1 MARNPKKVSDLMF
14 RAIIGWLLL
23 VALIPLFVLTFYL
36 SKEEAASVKPVNEV
50 LDQKIKLEKVDFSQ
64 NSYMYDRDGSLI
76 SEIVSNDE
84 NRVFVKYDK
93 IPDSV
98 KELFLRSEDRNFYDH
113 KGIDF
118 MGVIRA
124 LAANVKNHGI
134 SQGASTITQQLSRNL
149 YLSHERSFSR
159 KFTELLYSY
168 ELERKFTKEEIL
180 ESYLNTIYFS
190 NGVYGVGSAA
200 NYYFDKPLSS
210 LTLAQM
216 AFISAIPN
224 NPTLYDPLKQF
235 KHTKKRQKRLLGI
248 LEKDGVITKKQYKKA
263 VKEKI
268 SLSLSEKKN
277 LYPDYV
283 TYANEEFT
291 DLVSDHEGF
300 TKRLKKAKTAG
311 AKKAIQK
318 ELSEKVSA
326 LLQDGVK
333 IYTALDPSLQQRAVY
348 QLNAQLPYQGVEG
361 GSAVINHQTHQIVAL
376 AGGKNYKK
384 FDFNYAYQAQRQ
396 PGSAI
401 KPLLDYGPYIDQTGA
416 TASSKISAGKF
427 CSSGYCPQNYSHKT
441 YGTVTL
447 ETAFKN
453 SYNTPAIRMLDTV
466 GVKKGFSYLEKFSFE
481 HIVADDYR
489 LPSAL
494 GGFTKGFSPLE
505 ITDAYT
511 VFGNQGAYTRNHS
524 ITKVTDLNGKTLY
537 KWKESP
543 KQIYSQRTNETMRK
557 LLASVVK
564 SGTGKKANF
573 NSPYIGGK
581 TGTSNDYKDIWFV
594 GLTDQYTMGVWVG
607 RDRGTVESIY
617 SSSPHLRIWKQTMQ
631 YAR

>member
-23 VALIPLFVLTFYL
+23 AALIPLFVLTFYL

-235 KHTKKRQKRLLGI
+235 KHTKKRQERLLGI

-291 DLVSDHEGF
+291 DLVSDQEGF

>member
-1 MARNPKKVSDLMF
+1 MARKLKKVSDLMF

-23 VALIPLFVLTFYL
+23 AALIPLFALTFYL

-50 LDQKIKLEKVDFSQ
+50 LDQKIKLEKIDFSQ

-84 NRVFVKYDK
+84 NRVFVTYDK
-93 IPDSV
+93 IPNHV

-118 MGVIRA
+118 MGVVRA
-124 LAANVKNHGI
+124 LASNVKNHGI

-149 YLSHERSFSR
+149 YLSHERSFTR

-168 ELERKFTKEEIL
+168 ELERKFSKDEIL

-235 KHTKKRQKRLLGI
+235 KHTKKRQERLLGI

-263 VKEKI
+263 VKQKI
-268 SLSLSEKKN
+268 SLSVSEKKN

-291 DLVSDHEGF
+291 DLVSDQEGF
-300 TKRLKKAKTAG
+300 TKRLKKAKTDG

-361 GSAVINHQTHQIVAL
+361 GSAVINHETHQIVAL

-511 VFGNQGAYTRNHS
+511 VFGNQGAYTQSHS

-543 KQIYSQRTNETMRK
+543 KQVYSQRTNDTMRK

-573 NSPYIGGK
+573 SAPYIGGK

-617 SSSPHLRIWKQTMQ
+617 SSSPHLRIWKNTMQ

>member
-1 MARNPKKVSDLMF
+1 MF

-23 VALIPLFVLTFYL
+23 AALIPLFVLTFYL

-224 NPTLYDPLKQF
+224 NPTLYDPLKKF
-235 KHTKKRQKRLLGI
+235 KHTKKRQERLLGI

-291 DLVSDHEGF
+291 DLVSDQEGF

>member
-1 MARNPKKVSDLMF
+1 MF

-23 VALIPLFVLTFYL
+23 AALIPLFVLTFYL

-291 DLVSDHEGF
+291 DLVSDQEGF

>member
-1 MARNPKKVSDLMF
+1 MF

-291 DLVSDHEGF
+291 DLVSDQEGF

>member
-1 MARNPKKVSDLMF
+1 MF
-14 RAIIGWLLL
+14 RTMIGWLLL
-23 VALIPLFVLTFYL
+23 AALIPLFILTFYL

-50 LDQKIKLEKVDFSQ
+50 LDQKIKLEKIDFSQ

-84 NRVFVKYDK
+84 NRVFVTYDK
-93 IPDSV
+93 IPDHV

-118 MGVIRA
+118 MGVVRA
-124 LAANVKNHGI
+124 LASNVKNHGI

-149 YLSHERSFSR
+149 YLSHERSFTR

-168 ELERKFTKEEIL
+168 ELERKFSKDEIL

-235 KHTKKRQKRLLGI
+235 KHTKKRQERLLGI
-248 LEKDGVITKKQYKKA
+248 LKKDGVITKKQYKKA
-263 VKEKI
+263 VKQKI

-291 DLVSDHEGF
+291 DLVSDQEGF
-300 TKRLKKAKTAG
+300 TKRLKKAKTDG

-361 GSAVINHQTHQIVAL
+361 GSAVINHETHQIVAL

-511 VFGNQGAYTRNHS
+511 VFGNQGAYTQSHS

-543 KQIYSQRTNETMRK
+543 KQVYSQRTNDTMRK

-573 NSPYIGGK
+573 SSPYIGGK

-617 SSSPHLRIWKQTMQ
+617 SSSPHLRIWKNTMQ

>member
-1 MARNPKKVSDLMF
+1 MF

-23 VALIPLFVLTFYL
+23 AALIPLFIMTFYL

-168 ELERKFTKEEIL
+168 ELERKFSKDEIL

-235 KHTKKRQKRLLGI
+235 KHTKKRQERLLGI
-248 LEKDGVITKKQYKKA
+248 LKNDGVITKKQYKKA

-291 DLVSDHEGF
+291 DLVSDQEGF
-300 TKRLKKAKTAG
+300 TKRLKKAKTAQ

-361 GSAVINHQTHQIVAL
+361 GSAVINHETHQIVAL

-416 TASSKISAGKF
+416 TASSTISAGKF

-466 GVKKGFSYLEKFSFE
+466 GVQKGFSYLEKFSFE

-511 VFGNQGAYTRNHS
+511 VFGNQGAYTQSHS
-524 ITKVTDLNGKTLY
+524 ITKVTDLDGKTLY

-543 KQIYSQRTNETMRK
+543 KQVYSQRTNETMRK

-573 NSPYIGGK
+573 NAPYIGGK

-617 SSSPHLRIWKQTMQ
+617 NSSPHLRIWKNTMQ

>member
-1 MARNPKKVSDLMF
+1 MARKLKKVSDLMF
-14 RAIIGWLLL
+14 RAMIGWLLL
-23 VALIPLFVLTFYL
+23 AALIPLFILTFYL

-50 LDQKIKLEKVDFSQ
+50 LDQKIKLEKIDFSQ

-84 NRVFVKYDK
+84 NRVFVTYDK
-93 IPDSV
+93 IPDHV

-118 MGVIRA
+118 MGVVRA
-124 LAANVKNHGI
+124 LASNVKNHGI

-149 YLSHERSFSR
+149 YLSHERSFTR

-168 ELERKFTKEEIL
+168 ELERKFSKDEIL

-235 KHTKKRQKRLLGI
+235 KHTKKRQERLLGI
-248 LEKDGVITKKQYKKA
+248 LKKDGVITKKQYKKA
-263 VKEKI
+263 VKQKI
-268 SLSLSEKKN
+268 SLSVSEKKN

-291 DLVSDHEGF
+291 DLVSDQEGF
-300 TKRLKKAKTAG
+300 TKRLKKAKTDG

-361 GSAVINHQTHQIVAL
+361 GSAVINHETHQIVAL

-511 VFGNQGAYTRNHS
+511 VFGNQGAYTQSHS

-543 KQIYSQRTNETMRK
+543 KQVYSQRTNDTMRK

-573 NSPYIGGK
+573 SSPYIGGK

-617 SSSPHLRIWKQTMQ
+617 SSSPHLRIWKNTMQ

>member
-1 MARNPKKVSDLMF
+1 MF

-23 VALIPLFVLTFYL
+23 AALIPLFVLTFYL

-235 KHTKKRQKRLLGI
+235 KHTKKRQERLLGI

-291 DLVSDHEGF
+291 DLVSDQEGF

-318 ELSEKVSA
+318 ELSEKVGA

-416 TASSKISAGKF
+416 TESSKISAGKF

>member
-1 MARNPKKVSDLMF
+1 M
-14 RAIIGWLLL
+14 
-23 VALIPLFVLTFYL
+23 
-36 SKEEAASVKPVNEV
+36 
-50 LDQKIKLEKVDFSQ
+50 
-64 NSYMYDRDGSLI
+64 
-76 SEIVSNDE
+76 
-84 NRVFVKYDK
+84 
-93 IPDSV
+93 
-98 KELFLRSEDRNFYDH
+98 
-113 KGIDF
+113 
-118 MGVIRA
+118 
-124 LAANVKNHGI
+124 
-134 SQGASTITQQLSRNL
+134 
-149 YLSHERSFSR
+149 
-159 KFTELLYSY
+159 
-168 ELERKFTKEEIL
+168 
-180 ESYLNTIYFS
+180 
-190 NGVYGVGSAA
+190 
-200 NYYFDKPLSS
+200 
-210 LTLAQM
+210 
-216 AFISAIPN
+216 
-224 NPTLYDPLKQF
+224 
-235 KHTKKRQKRLLGI
+235 
-248 LEKDGVITKKQYKKA
+248 
-263 VKEKI
+263 KEKI

-291 DLVSDHEGF
+291 DLVSDQEGF

-427 CSSGYCPQNYSHKT
+427 CSSGYCPQNYNHKT

>member
-1 MARNPKKVSDLMF
+1 MF

-23 VALIPLFVLTFYL
+23 AALIPLFVLTFYL

-235 KHTKKRQKRLLGI
+235 KHTKKRQERLIGI

-291 DLVSDHEGF
+291 DLVSDQEGF

>member
-1 MARNPKKVSDLMF
+1 MF

-23 VALIPLFVLTFYL
+23 AALIPLFVLTFYL

-50 LDQKIKLEKVDFSQ
+50 LDQKIKLEKIDFSQ

-84 NRVFVKYDK
+84 NRVFVTYDK

-118 MGVIRA
+118 MGVVRA
-124 LAANVKNHGI
+124 LASNVKNHGI

-149 YLSHERSFSR
+149 YLSHERSFTR

-168 ELERKFTKEEIL
+168 ELERKFSKDEIL

-235 KHTKKRQKRLLGI
+235 KHTKKRQERLLGI
-248 LEKDGVITKKQYKKA
+248 LKKDGVITKKQYKKA

-283 TYANEEFT
+283 TYTNEEFT
-291 DLVSDHEGF
+291 DLVSDQEGF
-300 TKRLKKAKTAG
+300 TKRLKKAKTDG

-348 QLNAQLPYQGVEG
+348 QLNTQLPYQGVEG
-361 GSAVINHQTHQIVAL
+361 GSAVINHETHQIVAL

-427 CSSGYCPQNYSHKT
+427 CNSGYCPQNYNHKT

-511 VFGNQGAYTRNHS
+511 VFGNQGSYTQSHS

-543 KQIYSQRTNETMRK
+543 KQVYSQRTNDTMRK

-573 NSPYIGGK
+573 SSPYIGGK

-617 SSSPHLRIWKQTMQ
+617 SSSPHLRIWKNTMQ

>member
-1 MARNPKKVSDLMF
+1 MARKLKKVSDLMF
-14 RAIIGWLLL
+14 RAMIGWLLL
-23 VALIPLFVLTFYL
+23 AALIPLFILTFYL

-50 LDQKIKLEKVDFSQ
+50 LDQKIKLEKIDFSQ

-84 NRVFVKYDK
+84 NRVFVTYDK
-93 IPDSV
+93 IPDHV

-118 MGVIRA
+118 MGVVRA
-124 LAANVKNHGI
+124 LASNVKNHGI

-149 YLSHERSFSR
+149 YLSHERSFTR

-168 ELERKFTKEEIL
+168 ELERKFSKDEIL

-235 KHTKKRQKRLLGI
+235 KHTKKRQERLLGI

-263 VKEKI
+263 VKQKI
-268 SLSLSEKKN
+268 SLSVSEKKN

-291 DLVSDHEGF
+291 DLVSDQEGF
-300 TKRLKKAKTAG
+300 TKRLKKAKTDG

-361 GSAVINHQTHQIVAL
+361 GSAVINHETHQIVAL

-511 VFGNQGAYTRNHS
+511 VFGNQGAYTQSHS

-543 KQIYSQRTNETMRK
+543 KQVYTQRTNDTMRK

-573 NSPYIGGK
+573 SSPYIGGK

-617 SSSPHLRIWKQTMQ
+617 SSSPHLRIWKNTMQ

>member
-1 MARNPKKVSDLMF
+1 MARKLKKVSDLMF

-23 VALIPLFVLTFYL
+23 AALIPLFVLTFYL

-50 LDQKIKLEKVDFSQ
+50 LDQKIKLEKIDFSQ

-93 IPDSV
+93 IPEPV

-118 MGVIRA
+118 MGVVRA

-168 ELERKFTKEEIL
+168 ELERKFSKDEIL

-235 KHTKKRQKRLLGI
+235 KHTKKRQERLLGI
-248 LEKDGVITKKQYKKA
+248 LKKDGVITKKQYKKA

-291 DLVSDHEGF
+291 DLVSDQEGF
-300 TKRLKKAKTAG
+300 TKRLKKAKTAE

-361 GSAVINHQTHQIVAL
+361 GSAVINHETHQIVAL

-401 KPLLDYGPYIDQTGA
+401 KPLLDYAPYIDQTSA
-416 TASSKISAGKF
+416 TASSTISAGKF
-427 CSSGYCPQNYSHKT
+427 CSSGYCPQNYNHKT

-511 VFGNQGAYTRNHS
+511 VFGNQGAYTQSHS

-543 KQIYSQRTNETMRK
+543 KQVYSQRTNETMRK
-557 LLASVVK
+557 LLTSVVK

-573 NSPYIGGK
+573 NAPYIGGK

-617 SSSPHLRIWKQTMQ
+617 NSSPHLRIWKNTMQ

>member
-1 MARNPKKVSDLMF
+1 MF

-23 VALIPLFVLTFYL
+23 AALIPLFALTFYL

-50 LDQKIKLEKVDFSQ
+50 LDQKIKLEKIDFSQ

-84 NRVFVKYDK
+84 NRVFVTYDK
-93 IPDSV
+93 IPDHV

-118 MGVIRA
+118 MGVVRA
-124 LAANVKNHGI
+124 LASNVKNHGI

-149 YLSHERSFSR
+149 YLSHERSFTR

-168 ELERKFTKEEIL
+168 ELERKFSKDEIL

-235 KHTKKRQKRLLGI
+235 KHTKKRQERLLGI

-263 VKEKI
+263 VKQKI
-268 SLSLSEKKN
+268 SLSVSEKKN

-291 DLVSDHEGF
+291 DLVSDQEGF
-300 TKRLKKAKTAG
+300 TKRLKKAKTDG

-361 GSAVINHQTHQIVAL
+361 GSAVINHETHQIVAL

-466 GVKKGFSYLEKFSFE
+466 GVKKSFSYLEKFSFE

-511 VFGNQGAYTRNHS
+511 VFGNQGAYTQSHS

-543 KQIYSQRTNETMRK
+543 KQVYSQRTNETMRK

-573 NSPYIGGK
+573 SAPYIGGK

-617 SSSPHLRIWKQTMQ
+617 SSSPHLRIWKNTMQ

>member
-1 MARNPKKVSDLMF
+1 MARKLKKVSDLMF
-14 RAIIGWLLL
+14 RAMIGWLLL
-23 VALIPLFVLTFYL
+23 AALIPLFVLTFYL

-50 LDQKIKLEKVDFSQ
+50 LDQKIKLEKIDFSQ

-84 NRVFVKYDK
+84 NRVFVTYDK
-93 IPDSV
+93 IPDHV

-118 MGVIRA
+118 MGVVRA
-124 LAANVKNHGI
+124 LASNVKNHGI

-149 YLSHERSFSR
+149 YLSHERSFTR

-168 ELERKFTKEEIL
+168 ELERKFSKDEIL

-235 KHTKKRQKRLLGI
+235 KHTKKRQERSLGI
-248 LEKDGVITKKQYKKA
+248 LKKDGVITKKQYKKA
-263 VKEKI
+263 VKQKI

-291 DLVSDHEGF
+291 DLVSDQEGF
-300 TKRLKKAKTAG
+300 TKRLKKAKTDG

-333 IYTALDPSLQQRAVY
+333 IYTALDPSLQRRAVY

-361 GSAVINHQTHQIVAL
+361 GSAVIHHETHQIVAL

-427 CSSGYCPQNYSHKT
+427 CSGGYCPQNYNHKT

-511 VFGNQGAYTRNHS
+511 VFGNQGAYTQNHS

-543 KQIYSQRTNETMRK
+543 KQVYSQRTNDTMRK

-573 NSPYIGGK
+573 SSPYIGGK

-617 SSSPHLRIWKQTMQ
+617 SSSPHLRIWKNTMQ

>member
-1 MARNPKKVSDLMF
+1 MF

-23 VALIPLFVLTFYL
+23 AALIPLFALTFYL

-50 LDQKIKLEKVDFSQ
+50 LDQKIKLEKIDFSQ

-84 NRVFVKYDK
+84 NRVFVTYDK
-93 IPDSV
+93 IPDHV

-118 MGVIRA
+118 MGVVRA
-124 LAANVKNHGI
+124 LASNVKNHGI

-149 YLSHERSFSR
+149 YLSHERSFTR

-168 ELERKFTKEEIL
+168 ELERKFSKDEIL

-235 KHTKKRQKRLLGI
+235 KHTKKRQERLLGI

-263 VKEKI
+263 VKQKI
-268 SLSLSEKKN
+268 SLSVSEKKN

-283 TYANEEFT
+283 TSANEEFT
-291 DLVSDHEGF
+291 DLVSDQEGF
-300 TKRLKKAKTAG
+300 TKRLKKAKTDG

-361 GSAVINHQTHQIVAL
+361 GSAVINHETHQIVAL

-511 VFGNQGAYTRNHS
+511 VFGNQGAYTQSHS

-543 KQIYSQRTNETMRK
+543 KQVYSQRTNETMRK

-573 NSPYIGGK
+573 SAPYIGGK

-617 SSSPHLRIWKQTMQ
+617 SSSPHLRIWKNTMQ

>member
-1 MARNPKKVSDLMF
+1 MARKLKKVSDLMF

-23 VALIPLFVLTFYL
+23 AALIPLFVLTFYL

-50 LDQKIKLEKVDFSQ
+50 LDQKIKLEKIDFSQ

-93 IPDSV
+93 IPDHV

-118 MGVIRA
+118 MGVVRA
-124 LAANVKNHGI
+124 LASNVKSHGI

-149 YLSHERSFSR
+149 YLSHERSFTR

-168 ELERKFTKEEIL
+168 ELERKFSKDEIL

-200 NYYFDKPLSS
+200 HYYFDKPLSS

-235 KHTKKRQKRLLGI
+235 KHTKKRQERLLGI
-248 LEKDGVITKKQYKKA
+248 LKKDGVITKKQYKKA

-291 DLVSDHEGF
+291 DLVADQEGF
-300 TKRLKKAKTAG
+300 TKRLKKAKTDG

-361 GSAVINHQTHQIVAL
+361 GSAVINHGTHQIVAL

-511 VFGNQGAYTRNHS
+511 VFGNQGTYTQSHS

-543 KQIYSQRTNETMRK
+543 KQVYSQRTNDTMRK
-557 LLASVVK
+557 LLSSVVK

-617 SSSPHLRIWKQTMQ
+617 SSSPHLRIWKNTMQ

>member
-23 VALIPLFVLTFYL
+23 AALIPLFVLTFYL

-235 KHTKKRQKRLLGI
+235 KHTKKRQERLLGI

-291 DLVSDHEGF
+291 DLVSDQEGF

-318 ELSEKVSA
+318 ELSEKVGA

-416 TASSKISAGKF
+416 TESSKISAGKF

>member
-1 MARNPKKVSDLMF
+1 MF

-23 VALIPLFVLTFYL
+23 AALIPLFVLTFYL

-235 KHTKKRQKRLLGI
+235 KHTKKRQERLLGI

-291 DLVSDHEGF
+291 DLVSDQEGF
-300 TKRLKKAKTAG
+300 TKRLKKAKTEG

-416 TASSKISAGKF
+416 TASSKISAAKF

>member
-1 MARNPKKVSDLMF
+1 MARKLKKVSDLMF

-23 VALIPLFVLTFYL
+23 AALIPLFVLTFYL

-50 LDQKIKLEKVDFSQ
+50 LDQKIKLEKIDFSQ

-84 NRVFVKYDK
+84 NRVFVTYDK
-93 IPDSV
+93 IPDHV

-118 MGVIRA
+118 MGVVRA
-124 LAANVKNHGI
+124 LASNVKNHGI

-149 YLSHERSFSR
+149 YLSHERSFTR

-168 ELERKFTKEEIL
+168 ELERKFSKDEIL

-235 KHTKKRQKRLLGI
+235 KHTKKRQERLLGI

-263 VKEKI
+263 VKQKI
-268 SLSLSEKKN
+268 SLSVSEKKN

-291 DLVSDHEGF
+291 DLVSDQEGF
-300 TKRLKKAKTAG
+300 TKRLKKAKTDG

-361 GSAVINHQTHQIVAL
+361 GSAVINHETHQIVAL

-511 VFGNQGAYTRNHS
+511 VFGNQGAYTQSHS

-543 KQIYSQRTNETMRK
+543 KQVYSQRTNETMRK

-573 NSPYIGGK
+573 SSPYIGGK

-617 SSSPHLRIWKQTMQ
+617 SSSPHLRIWKNTMQ

>member
-1 MARNPKKVSDLMF
+1 MF

-23 VALIPLFVLTFYL
+23 AALIPLFALTFYL

-50 LDQKIKLEKVDFSQ
+50 LDQKIKLEKIDFSQ

-84 NRVFVKYDK
+84 NRVFVTYDK
-93 IPDSV
+93 IPDHV

-118 MGVIRA
+118 MGVVRA
-124 LAANVKNHGI
+124 LASNVKNHGI

-149 YLSHERSFSR
+149 YLSHERSFTR

-168 ELERKFTKEEIL
+168 ELERKFSKDEIL

-190 NGVYGVGSAA
+190 NGVYGIGSAA

-235 KHTKKRQKRLLGI
+235 KHTKKRQERLLGI

-263 VKEKI
+263 VKQKI
-268 SLSLSEKKN
+268 SLSVSEKKN

-291 DLVSDHEGF
+291 DLVSDQEGF
-300 TKRLKKAKTAG
+300 TKRLKKAKTDG

-361 GSAVINHQTHQIVAL
+361 GSAVINHETHQIVAL

-511 VFGNQGAYTRNHS
+511 VFGNQGAYTQSHS

-543 KQIYSQRTNETMRK
+543 KQVYSQRTNETMRK

-573 NSPYIGGK
+573 SAPYIGGK

-617 SSSPHLRIWKQTMQ
+617 SSSPHLRIWKNTMQ

>member
-23 VALIPLFVLTFYL
+23 AALIPLFVLTFYL

-235 KHTKKRQKRLLGI
+235 KHTKKRQERLLGI
-248 LEKDGVITKKQYKKA
+248 LQKDGVITKKQYKKA

-291 DLVSDHEGF
+291 DLVSDQEGF

>member
-1 MARNPKKVSDLMF
+1 MF

-23 VALIPLFVLTFYL
+23 AALIPLFVLTFYL

-235 KHTKKRQKRLLGI
+235 KHTKKRQERLLGI

-291 DLVSDHEGF
+291 DLVSDQEGF

>member
-1 MARNPKKVSDLMF
+1 MF

-23 VALIPLFVLTFYL
+23 AALIPLFALTFYL

-50 LDQKIKLEKVDFSQ
+50 LDQKIKLEKIDFSQ

-84 NRVFVKYDK
+84 NRVFVTYDK
-93 IPDSV
+93 IPNHV

-118 MGVIRA
+118 MGVVRA
-124 LAANVKNHGI
+124 LASNVKNHGI

-149 YLSHERSFSR
+149 YLSHERSFTR

-168 ELERKFTKEEIL
+168 ELERKFSKDEIL

-235 KHTKKRQKRLLGI
+235 KHTKKRQERLLGI

-263 VKEKI
+263 VKQKI
-268 SLSLSEKKN
+268 SLSVSEKKN

-291 DLVSDHEGF
+291 DLVSDQEGF
-300 TKRLKKAKTAG
+300 TKRLKKAKTDG

-361 GSAVINHQTHQIVAL
+361 GSAVINHETHQIVAL
-376 AGGKNYKK
+376 VGGKNYKK

-511 VFGNQGAYTRNHS
+511 VFGNQGAYTQSHS

-543 KQIYSQRTNETMRK
+543 KQVYSQRTNDTMRK

-573 NSPYIGGK
+573 SAPYIGGK

-617 SSSPHLRIWKQTMQ
+617 SSSPHLRIWKNTMQ

>member
-1 MARNPKKVSDLMF
+1 MARKLKKVSDLMF

-23 VALIPLFVLTFYL
+23 AALIPLFALTFYL

-50 LDQKIKLEKVDFSQ
+50 LDQKIKLEKIDFSQ

-84 NRVFVKYDK
+84 NRVFVTYDK
-93 IPDSV
+93 IPDHV

-118 MGVIRA
+118 MGVVRA
-124 LAANVKNHGI
+124 LASNVKNHGI

-149 YLSHERSFSR
+149 YLSHERSFTR

-168 ELERKFTKEEIL
+168 ELERKFSKDEIL

-235 KHTKKRQKRLLGI
+235 KHTKKRQERLLGI

-263 VKEKI
+263 VKQKI
-268 SLSLSEKKN
+268 SLSVSEKKN

-291 DLVSDHEGF
+291 DLVSDQEGF
-300 TKRLKKAKTAG
+300 TKRLKKAKTDG

-361 GSAVINHQTHQIVAL
+361 GSAVINHETHQIVAL

-511 VFGNQGAYTRNHS
+511 VFGNQGAYTQSHS

-543 KQIYSQRTNETMRK
+543 KQVYSQRTNDTMRK

-573 NSPYIGGK
+573 SSPYIGGK

-617 SSSPHLRIWKQTMQ
+617 SSSPHLRIWKNTMQ

>member
-1 MARNPKKVSDLMF
+1 MARKLKKVSDLMF

-23 VALIPLFVLTFYL
+23 AALIPLFALTFYL

-50 LDQKIKLEKVDFSQ
+50 LDQKIKLEKIDFSQ

-84 NRVFVKYDK
+84 NRVFVTYDK
-93 IPDSV
+93 IPDHV

-118 MGVIRA
+118 MGVVRA
-124 LAANVKNHGI
+124 LASNVKNHGI

-149 YLSHERSFSR
+149 YLSHERSFTR

-168 ELERKFTKEEIL
+168 ELERKFSKDEIL

-235 KHTKKRQKRLLGI
+235 KHTKKRQERLLGI

-263 VKEKI
+263 VKQKI
-268 SLSLSEKKN
+268 SLSVSEKKN

-291 DLVSDHEGF
+291 DLVSDQEGF
-300 TKRLKKAKTAG
+300 TKRLKKAKTDG

-361 GSAVINHQTHQIVAL
+361 GSAVINHETHQIVAL

-511 VFGNQGAYTRNHS
+511 VFGNQGAYTQSHS

-543 KQIYSQRTNETMRK
+543 KQVYSQRTNETMRK

-573 NSPYIGGK
+573 SAPYIGGK

-617 SSSPHLRIWKQTMQ
+617 SSSPHLRIWKNTMQ

>member
-1 MARNPKKVSDLMF
+1 MF

-23 VALIPLFVLTFYL
+23 AALIPLFVLTFYL

-50 LDQKIKLEKVDFSQ
+50 LDQKIKLEKIDFSQ

-84 NRVFVKYDK
+84 NRVFVTYDK
-93 IPDSV
+93 IPDHV

-118 MGVIRA
+118 MGVVRA
-124 LAANVKNHGI
+124 LASNVKNHGI

-149 YLSHERSFSR
+149 YLSHERSFTR

-168 ELERKFTKEEIL
+168 ELERKFSKDEIL

-235 KHTKKRQKRLLGI
+235 KHTKKRQERLLGI

-263 VKEKI
+263 VKQKI
-268 SLSLSEKKN
+268 SLSVSEKKN

-291 DLVSDHEGF
+291 DLVSDQEGF
-300 TKRLKKAKTAG
+300 TKRLKKAKTDG

-361 GSAVINHQTHQIVAL
+361 GSAVINHETHQIVAL

-511 VFGNQGAYTRNHS
+511 VFGNQGAYTQSHS

-543 KQIYSQRTNETMRK
+543 KQVYSQRTNDTMRK

-573 NSPYIGGK
+573 SAPYIGGK

-617 SSSPHLRIWKQTMQ
+617 SSSPHLRIWKNTMQ

>member
-1 MARNPKKVSDLMF
+1 MF

-23 VALIPLFVLTFYL
+23 AALIPLFVLTFYL

-224 NPTLYDPLKQF
+224 NPTLYDPLKKF
-235 KHTKKRQKRLLGI
+235 KHTKKRQERLLGI
-248 LEKDGVITKKQYKKA
+248 LEKDGVITKKQFKKA

-291 DLVSDHEGF
+291 DLVSDQEGF

>member
-1 MARNPKKVSDLMF
+1 MARKLKKVSDLMF

-23 VALIPLFVLTFYL
+23 AALIPLFALTFYL

-50 LDQKIKLEKVDFSQ
+50 LDQKIKLEKIDFSQ

-84 NRVFVKYDK
+84 NRVFVTYDK
-93 IPDSV
+93 IPDHV

-118 MGVIRA
+118 MGVVRA
-124 LAANVKNHGI
+124 LASNVKNHGI

-149 YLSHERSFSR
+149 YLSHERSFTR

-168 ELERKFTKEEIL
+168 ELERKFSKDEIL

-235 KHTKKRQKRLLGI
+235 KHTKKRQERLLGI

-263 VKEKI
+263 VKQKI
-268 SLSLSEKKN
+268 SLSVSEKKN

-291 DLVSDHEGF
+291 DLVSDQEGF
-300 TKRLKKAKTAG
+300 TKRLKKAKTDG

-361 GSAVINHQTHQIVAL
+361 GSAVINHETHQIVAL

-511 VFGNQGAYTRNHS
+511 VFGNQGAYTQSHS

-543 KQIYSQRTNETMRK
+543 KQVYSQRTNDTMRK

-573 NSPYIGGK
+573 SAPYIGGK

-617 SSSPHLRIWKQTMQ
+617 SSSPHLRIWKNTMQ

>member
-23 VALIPLFVLTFYL
+23 AALIPLFVLTFYL

-248 LEKDGVITKKQYKKA
+248 LEKDGVITKKQFKKA

-291 DLVSDHEGF
+291 DLVSDQEGF
-300 TKRLKKAKTAG
+300 TKRLKKAKTAD

-427 CSSGYCPQNYSHKT
+427 CSSGYCPQNYNHKT

>member
-1 MARNPKKVSDLMF
+1 MF

-23 VALIPLFVLTFYL
+23 AALIPLFVLTFYL

-235 KHTKKRQKRLLGI
+235 KHTKKRQERLLGI

-291 DLVSDHEGF
+291 DLVSDQEGF

-416 TASSKISAGKF
+416 TASSKISAAKF

>member
-1 MARNPKKVSDLMF
+1 MARKLKKVSDLMF
-14 RAIIGWLLL
+14 RAMIGWLLL
-23 VALIPLFVLTFYL
+23 AALIPLFILTFYL

-50 LDQKIKLEKVDFSQ
+50 LDQKIKLEKIDFSQ

-84 NRVFVKYDK
+84 NRVFVTYDK
-93 IPDSV
+93 IPDHV

-118 MGVIRA
+118 MGVVRA
-124 LAANVKNHGI
+124 IASNVKNHGI

-149 YLSHERSFSR
+149 YLSHERSFTR

-168 ELERKFTKEEIL
+168 ELERKFSKDEIL

-235 KHTKKRQKRLLGI
+235 KHTKKRQERLLGI

-263 VKEKI
+263 VKQKI

-291 DLVSDHEGF
+291 DLVSDQEGF
-300 TKRLKKAKTAG
+300 TKRLKKAKTDG

-361 GSAVINHQTHQIVAL
+361 GSAVINHETHQIVAL

-511 VFGNQGAYTRNHS
+511 VFGNQGAYTQSHS

-543 KQIYSQRTNETMRK
+543 KQVYSQRTNDTMRK

-573 NSPYIGGK
+573 SSPYIGGK

-617 SSSPHLRIWKQTMQ
+617 SSSPHLRIWKNTMQ

>member
-23 VALIPLFVLTFYL
+23 AALIPLFVLTFYL

-235 KHTKKRQKRLLGI
+235 KHTKKRQERLIGI

-291 DLVSDHEGF
+291 DLVSDQEGF

>member
-1 MARNPKKVSDLMF
+1 MF

-23 VALIPLFVLTFYL
+23 AALIPLFVLTFYL

-50 LDQKIKLEKVDFSQ
+50 LDQKIKLEKIDFSQ

-84 NRVFVKYDK
+84 NRVFVTYDK
-93 IPDSV
+93 IPDHV

-118 MGVIRA
+118 MGVVRA
-124 LAANVKNHGI
+124 LASNVKNHGI

-149 YLSHERSFSR
+149 YLSHERSFTR

-168 ELERKFTKEEIL
+168 ELERKFSKDEIL

-235 KHTKKRQKRLLGI
+235 KHTKKRQERLLGI

-263 VKEKI
+263 VKQKI
-268 SLSLSEKKN
+268 SLSVSEKKN

-291 DLVSDHEGF
+291 DLVSDQEGF
-300 TKRLKKAKTAG
+300 TKRLKKAKTDG

-361 GSAVINHQTHQIVAL
+361 GSAVINHETHQIVAL

-511 VFGNQGAYTRNHS
+511 VFGNQGAYTQSHS

-543 KQIYSQRTNETMRK
+543 KQVYSQRTNETMRK

-573 NSPYIGGK
+573 SAPYIGGK

-617 SSSPHLRIWKQTMQ
+617 SSSPHLRIWKNTMQ

>member
-1 MARNPKKVSDLMF
+1 MF

-23 VALIPLFVLTFYL
+23 AALIPLFVLTFYL

-235 KHTKKRQKRLLGI
+235 KHTKKRQERLLGI

-291 DLVSDHEGF
+291 DLVSDQEGF

-361 GSAVINHQTHQIVAL
+361 GSSVINHQTHQIVAL

-617 SSSPHLRIWKQTMQ
+617 NSSPHLRIWKQTMQ

>member
-1 MARNPKKVSDLMF
+1 MF
-14 RAIIGWLLL
+14 RAMIGWLLL
-23 VALIPLFVLTFYL
+23 AALIPLFVLTFYL

-50 LDQKIKLEKVDFSQ
+50 LDQKIKPEKIDFSQ

-84 NRVFVKYDK
+84 NRVFVTYDK
-93 IPDSV
+93 IPDHV

-118 MGVIRA
+118 MGVVRA
-124 LAANVKNHGI
+124 LASNVKNHGI

-149 YLSHERSFSR
+149 YLSHERSFTR

-168 ELERKFTKEEIL
+168 ELERKFSKDEIL

-235 KHTKKRQKRLLGI
+235 KHTKKRQERLLGI
-248 LEKDGVITKKQYKKA
+248 LKKDGVITKKQYKKA
-263 VKEKI
+263 VKQKI

-291 DLVSDHEGF
+291 DLVSDQEGF
-300 TKRLKKAKTAG
+300 TKRLKKAKTDG

-361 GSAVINHQTHQIVAL
+361 GSAVIHHETHQIVAL
-376 AGGKNYKK
+376 
-384 FDFNYAYQAQRQ
+384 
-396 PGSAI
+396 
-401 KPLLDYGPYIDQTGA
+401 
-416 TASSKISAGKF
+416 
-427 CSSGYCPQNYSHKT
+427 
-441 YGTVTL
+441 
-447 ETAFKN
+447 
-453 SYNTPAIRMLDTV
+453 
-466 GVKKGFSYLEKFSFE
+466 
-481 HIVADDYR
+481 
-489 LPSAL
+489 
-494 GGFTKGFSPLE
+494 
-505 ITDAYT
+505 
-511 VFGNQGAYTRNHS
+511 
-524 ITKVTDLNGKTLY
+524 
-537 KWKESP
+537 
-543 KQIYSQRTNETMRK
+543 
-557 LLASVVK
+557 
-564 SGTGKKANF
+564 
-573 NSPYIGGK
+573 
-581 TGTSNDYKDIWFV
+581 
-594 GLTDQYTMGVWVG
+594 G
-607 RDRGTVESIY
+607 RREE
-617 SSSPHLRIWKQTMQ
+617 L
-631 YAR
+631 

>member
-1 MARNPKKVSDLMF
+1 MF

-23 VALIPLFVLTFYL
+23 AALIPLFILTFYL

-168 ELERKFTKEEIL
+168 ELERKFSKDEIL

-235 KHTKKRQKRLLGI
+235 KHTKKRQERLLGI
-248 LEKDGVITKKQYKKA
+248 LKNDGVITKKQYKKA

-291 DLVSDHEGF
+291 DLVSDQEGF
-300 TKRLKKAKTAG
+300 TKRLKKAKTAQ

-361 GSAVINHQTHQIVAL
+361 GSAVINHETHQIVAL

-416 TASSKISAGKF
+416 TASSTISAGKF

-466 GVKKGFSYLEKFSFE
+466 GVQKGFSYLEKFSFE

-511 VFGNQGAYTRNHS
+511 VFGNQGAYTQSHS
-524 ITKVTDLNGKTLY
+524 ITKVTDLDGKTLY

-543 KQIYSQRTNETMRK
+543 KQVYSQRTNETMRK

-573 NSPYIGGK
+573 NAPYIGGK

-617 SSSPHLRIWKQTMQ
+617 NSSPHLRIWKNTMQ